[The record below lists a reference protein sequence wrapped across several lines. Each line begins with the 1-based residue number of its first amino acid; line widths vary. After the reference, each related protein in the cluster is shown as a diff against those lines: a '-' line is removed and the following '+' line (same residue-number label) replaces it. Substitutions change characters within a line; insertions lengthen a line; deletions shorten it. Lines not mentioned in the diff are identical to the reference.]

1 MLFSW
6 PRPSLGLLR
15 FAASLVVCS
24 GARLN
29 ALSKFDG
36 FDKVENRPIQV
47 KWLDDLGEAMH
58 GKDAPA
64 KLKISM

>member
-1 MLFSW
+1 M
-6 PRPSLGLLR
+6 GLLR